1 METEYSKLVQR
12 ILFEIGT
19 TLRKVEPAEVERLVT
34 EILKAERVFIFG
46 VGRVFLALQCLGKRL
61 GHLQIDCQVVGSVTE
76 KPITKKDLLLVA
88 SGSGESK
95 LPVQVAR
102 LARKKGADVGL
113 ITSARRST
121 LKGIADFCVHL
132 SAPTKTDSSEGV
144 SSIQPMSN
152 LFEQALHIFGDIV
165 AIMIQKKKGLK
176 NNNLWKRHA
185 NLE

>member
-1 METEYSKLVQR
+1 MKREYPELVQKVTA
-12 ILFEIGT
+12 EISAV
-19 TLRKVEPAEVERLVT
+19 LQKVEPAEVERLVA
-34 EILKAERVFIFG
+34 EILKAEKVFIFG

-61 GHLQIDCQVVGSVTE
+61 GHLQIDCQVVGSITE
-76 KPITKKDLLLVA
+76 KPITKKDFLLVA

-95 LPVQVAR
+95 IPVQIAR
-102 LARKKGADVGL
+102 IATEKGATVGL

-121 LKGIADFCVHL
+121 LKGLADFCVHL

-144 SSIQPMSN
+144 PSIQPMSN

-165 AIMIQKKKGLK
+165 AIMIQKKKGLT
-176 NNNLWKRHA
+176 NENLWKRHA